1 MSAFSYAALDAKG
14 KQLRGVLEADSS
26 RQVRQMLRDK
36 GWAPLSVEAAADG
49 TVRSS
54 GNSGG
59 WAMRRGISTANLA
72 LITRQMATLVQSSM
86 PLEESLTAVAA
97 QAENNR
103 IRSIMLG
110 VRGRV
115 LEGHSLAHAMQDFP
129 QAFPEMYR
137 AMISAGEQSGHLDAV
152 LERLADY
159 TETAQDSGQQVKL
172 ALLYPCI
179 LLLVAMLIVVG
190 LMTFVVPQVV
200 GVFVDQ
206 GQELPWLTQSLI
218 SISAFLKGYAWLVIA
233 VVVLL
238 IWLARVALRKPHVRL
253 AFDRRLSQLPLTRKF
268 SRSNNTVQFSS
279 TLSILVRS
287 GVPLVDSLNI
297 AREVVPNHWLRE
309 RLIGATQSVSE
320 GSSLKDSLEAC
331 QFFSPLLIHM
341 VGSGEA
347 SGALGKM
354 LTRAADNEQ
363 RSLDNII
370 NTGLKLFE
378 PMVLLTMGGLVFL
391 IVLAILQPIFE
402 LNQLI

>member
-1 MSAFSYAALDAKG
+1 MSAFSYAALDEKG

-26 RQVRQMLRDK
+26 RQVRQILRDK
-36 GWAPLSVEAAADG
+36 GWVPLAVEAAADG
-49 TVRSS
+49 AVRSS
-54 GNSGG
+54 SSIG
-59 WAMRRGISTANLA
+59 WSLRRGISSAELA

-86 PLEESLTAVAA
+86 PLEESLAAVAA
-97 QAENNR
+97 QAESNR
-103 IRSIMLG
+103 TRSIMLG

-115 LEGHSLAHAMQDFP
+115 LEGHSLAYALQNYPQVFP
-129 QAFPEMYR
+129 QMYR

-152 LERLADY
+152 LERLAEY
-159 TETAQDSGQQVKL
+159 TESAQDSGQQVKL

-179 LLLVAMLIVVG
+179 LLLVATLIVIG

-206 GQELPWLTQSLI
+206 GQQLPWLTQRLI
-218 SISAFLKGYAWLVIA
+218 GLSAFLKSYAWLLAGVA
-233 VVVLL
+233 VLL
-238 IWLARVALRKPHVRL
+238 FWAARVALRKPEIRL
-253 AFDRRLSQLPLTRKF
+253 AFDRRIARLPLARKF
-268 SRSNNTVQFSS
+268 SRANNTVQFSS

-287 GVPLVDSLNI
+287 GVPLVDALNI

-309 RLIGATQSVSE
+309 RLVGATQSVSE
-320 GSSLKDSLEAC
+320 GSSLKDSLDSC

-347 SGALGKM
+347 SGALGNM
-354 LTRAADNEQ
+354 LTRAAENEQ
-363 RSLDNII
+363 RSLNNII

-378 PMVLLTMGGLVFL
+378 PMVLLLMGGIVFL

>member
-1 MSAFSYAALDAKG
+1 MSAFSYAALDDRG

-36 GWAPLSVEAAADG
+36 GWVPLSVEAASNGA
-49 TVRSS
+49 VRSS
-54 GNSGG
+54 SGG
-59 WAMRRGISTANLA
+59 GWSLRRGLNTANLA
-72 LITRQMATLVQSSM
+72 LITRQLATLVQSSM
-86 PLEESLTAVAA
+86 PLEEALTAVAA

-115 LEGHSLAHAMQDFP
+115 LEGHSLAHALQDYP
-129 QAFPEMYR
+129 QAFPQMYR

-159 TETAQDSGQQVKL
+159 TETSQDSGQQVKL
-172 ALLYPCI
+172 ALLYPVI
-179 LLLVAMLIVVG
+179 LLLVAMLIVIG

-206 GQELPWLTQSLI
+206 GQQLPWLTQRLI
-218 SISAFLKGYAWLVIA
+218 GLSAFLKNYSWLVIG

-238 IWLARVALRKPHVRL
+238 VWGVRVALRKPHARL
-253 AFDRRLSQLPLTRKF
+253 AFDRRIAHLPLARKF
-268 SRSNNTVQFSS
+268 SRANNTVQFSS

-287 GVPLVDSLNI
+287 GVPLVDALHI

-320 GSSLKDSLEAC
+320 GSSLKDSLESC

-378 PMVLLTMGGLVFL
+378 PLVLLMMGGIVFL

-402 LNQLI
+402 LNQLV

>member
-1 MSAFSYAALDAKG
+1 MSAFSYAALDEKG

-26 RQVRQMLRDK
+26 RQVRQILRDK
-36 GWAPLSVEAAADG
+36 GWVPLAVEAAAAG
-49 TVRSS
+49 AVRSS
-54 GNSGG
+54 GGG
-59 WAMRRGISTANLA
+59 WSMRRGLNAANLA

-86 PLEESLTAVAA
+86 PLEEALTAVAA
-97 QAENNR
+97 QAETNR

-115 LEGHSLAHAMQDFP
+115 LEGHSLAHALQDYP
-129 QAFPEMYR
+129 QAFPQMYR

-179 LLLVAMLIVVG
+179 LLLVAMLIVIG

-206 GQELPWLTQSLI
+206 GQELPWLTQQLI
-218 SISAFLKGYAWLVIA
+218 SLSAFLKNYSWLLLG

-238 IWLARVALRKPHVRL
+238 VWAARVALRKAHLRL
-253 AFDRRLSQLPLTRKF
+253 AFDRRIAHLPLARKF
-268 SRSNNTVQFSS
+268 SRANNTVQFSS

-320 GSSLKDSLEAC
+320 GSSLKDSLESC

-378 PMVLLTMGGLVFL
+378 PMVLLAMGGIVFL

>member
-1 MSAFSYAALDAKG
+1 MSAFSYAALDEKG
-14 KQLRGVLEADSS
+14 KQLRGVLEADSA

-36 GWAPLSVEAAADG
+36 GWVPLAVEAAAAG

-54 GNSGG
+54 GSNWS
-59 WAMRRGISTANLA
+59 MRRGMNTAKLA
-72 LITRQMATLVQSSM
+72 LITRQLATLVQSSM
-86 PLEESLTAVAA
+86 PLEEALTAVAA

-115 LEGHSLAHAMQDFP
+115 LEGHSLAHALQDYP
-129 QAFPEMYR
+129 QAFPQMYR

-179 LLLVAMLIVVG
+179 LLLVAMLIVIG

-206 GQELPWLTQSLI
+206 GQQLPWLTQQLI
-218 SISAFLKGYAWLVIA
+218 SLSAFLKNYSWLLIG

-238 IWLARVALRKPHVRL
+238 VWAARVALRKAHWRL
-253 AFDRRLSQLPLTRKF
+253 AFDRRIAHLPLVRKF
-268 SRSNNTVQFSS
+268 SRANNTVQFSS

-309 RLIGATQSVSE
+309 RLVGATQSVSE
-320 GSSLKDSLEAC
+320 GSSLKDSLESC

-347 SGALGKM
+347 SGALGRM

-378 PMVLLTMGGLVFL
+378 PMVLLAMGGIVFL

>member
-159 TETAQDSGQQVKL
+159 TETFRPTG
-172 ALLYPCI
+172 
-179 LLLVAMLIVVG
+179 
-190 LMTFVVPQVV
+190 
-200 GVFVDQ
+200 
-206 GQELPWLTQSLI
+206 E
-218 SISAFLKGYAWLVIA
+218 
-233 VVVLL
+233 
-238 IWLARVALRKPHVRL
+238 ARVTLPVHPAVGGDAYRGWLNDLRCAAGGWCVC
-253 AFDRRLSQLPLTRKF
+253 
-268 SRSNNTVQFSS
+268 
-279 TLSILVRS
+279 RS
-287 GVPLVDSLNI
+287 G
-297 AREVVPNHWLRE
+297 A
-309 RLIGATQSVSE
+309 GA
-320 GSSLKDSLEAC
+320 
-331 QFFSPLLIHM
+331 
-341 VGSGEA
+341 
-347 SGALGKM
+347 ALANAKS
-354 LTRAADNEQ
+354 D
-363 RSLDNII
+363 
-370 NTGLKLFE
+370 
-378 PMVLLTMGGLVFL
+378 
-391 IVLAILQPIFE
+391 
-402 LNQLI
+402 

>member
-1 MSAFSYAALDAKG
+1 MSAFSYAALDEKG
-14 KQLRGVLEADSS
+14 KQLRGVLEADSA

-36 GWAPLSVEAAADG
+36 GWVPLAVEAAAAG
-49 TVRSS
+49 AVRSS
-54 GNSGG
+54 GSNWS
-59 WAMRRGISTANLA
+59 MRRGMNTAKLA
-72 LITRQMATLVQSSM
+72 LITRQLATLVQSSM
-86 PLEESLTAVAA
+86 PLEEALTAVAA

-115 LEGHSLAHAMQDFP
+115 LEGHSLAHALQDYP
-129 QAFPEMYR
+129 QAFPQMYR

-179 LLLVAMLIVVG
+179 LLLVAMLIVIG

-206 GQELPWLTQSLI
+206 GQQLPWLTQQLI
-218 SISAFLKGYAWLVIA
+218 SLSAFLKNYSWLVIG

-238 IWLARVALRKPHVRL
+238 VWAARVALRKAHWRL
-253 AFDRRLSQLPLTRKF
+253 AFDRRIAHLPLVRKF
-268 SRSNNTVQFSS
+268 SRANNTVQFSS

-309 RLIGATQSVSE
+309 RLVGATQSVSE
-320 GSSLKDSLEAC
+320 GSSLKDSLESC

-378 PMVLLTMGGLVFL
+378 PMVLLAMGGIVFL